1 MLLRTPMQLL
11 VYSVA
16 MTSKLKHSFVNGGWQ
31 LRQHAPVGAY
41 IKTEVEG
48 VMALTKRLTKRMMH

>member
-1 MLLRTPMQLL
+1 MQLL
-11 VYSVA
+11 VYSVD

-31 LRQHAPVGAY
+31 LRQHASVGSY